1 LIAIR
6 DYVAS
11 DAGGC
16 LGLFD
21 GNTPGYFAP
30 GERPMLE
37 AFLRRDDHEFFV
49 AEESG
54 VVVGCGGFKVNEY
67 GVGYLVWGIVS
78 ASRHGQGVGTA
89 LLRWRMARMREV
101 PHAWCA
107 LLDTSQR
114 TIRFFE
120 RFGFR
125 AYRKVADGY
134 GAGLDKVYMRLT
146 WQGDRLS
153 TLL

>member
-1 LIAIR
+1 MIAIR

-11 DAGGC
+11 DAGAC

-21 GNTPGYFAP
+21 GNTPGYFAAD
-30 GERPMLE
+30 ERALFE

-49 AEESG
+49 AEDSG

-78 ASRHGQGVGTA
+78 ASRHGRGVGTA
-89 LLRWRMARMREV
+89 LLRWRLERLRET

-114 TIRFFE
+114 TAGFFE

-125 AYRKVADGY
+125 AYRTVAEGY

-146 WQGDRLS
+146 CSGDQ
-153 TLL
+153 TCD